1 MQNPNRTLLSV
12 IREIREV
19 VNGKISI
26 EVPAGLVHPLVVRI
40 FSLMRRSEIAIWSL
54 FSGRRRCGISVLWF
68 RSCDPLDPAE
78 LDEPVLT
85 G

>member
-68 RSCDPLDPAE
+68 RSG
-78 LDEPVLT
+78 PVTPSTLRN
-85 G
+85 